1 MGRREIVDL
10 EANLFEEERR
20 GCMAFLV
27 GARKIGELEYEKY
40 EDGGTQLKVELKRAR
55 LPEGTSSVTV
65 LINDA
70 PIIELDV
77 SAGSGSLRLESN
89 RGDTVPEV
97 NLNDAAAIRAGDVT
111 VCTGTFHRD

>member
-10 EANLFEEERR
+10 EANLFEDKRR

-27 GARKIGELEYEKY
+27 GARKIGEIEYEKY
-40 EDGGTQLKVELKRAR
+40 EDGGAQLKIELNRAR
-55 LPEGTSSVTV
+55 LPEGTSSVTILV
-65 LINDA
+65 NDA
-70 PIIELDV
+70 PITELDV
-77 SAGSGSLRLESN
+77 SAGSGYLRLETD

-97 NLNDAAAIRAGDVT
+97 NLNDTAAIRAGELT